1 MIANGELLY
10 SRVFQPGDVQ
20 QQTESRYNYYYEFT
34 VADSSDL
41 LEATVTFEHAIF
53 TEIIDDVLLF
63 NINRE
68 FTYEELEDLIDEADR
83 SINLQFDQLATEE
96 VATRTQDVFLGDTV
110 AVTLSHISGSRS
122 FAVTIGND
130 FVQEGVSHTAV
141 YNPLQERYFYYF
153 EFQVSSSTS
162 VDLAQIQIIDEF
174 SSSTLSV
181 TLERAYVAVQPDTV
195 FLLAEQFR
203 NENRLIEFDS
213 LYTLQQQ
220 DTFEISAAA
229 GETFGV
235 LFQVYDEF
243 ERTLSSDFTSG
254 QGLISEGEIFADQV
268 TISDST
274 SDDTGMVGMT
284 LYSEY
289 YFRTFKVA
297 ENNDEIDA
305 TIEMDLG
312 NQ

>member
-213 LYTLQQQ
+213 LYSIQQQ

-254 QGLISEGEIFADQV
+254 QGLISEGDIFADQV

-284 LYSEY
+284 LYTEY